1 LPGKFKECILICKA
15 VLNRYIKQQM
25 KGIVMGY
32 KFNRS
37 WAEVNLDNIAH
48 NVREIRRITDKK
60 AEIMGVVKADAY
72 GHGVMETAKTL
83 IDNGVTR
90 LAVSMLDEAIQLR
103 QNGIS
108 VPILLLSYTDPRR
121 AEEIIQNDVTQT
133 VFSHDLAQALSEAAV
148 KLDKNVKI
156 HIKIDTGMTR
166 VGFMP
171 GYSAVKD
178 VVRISKLPKIIIE
191 GLFTHFASADETD
204 GSYTY
209 MQFERF
215 MSIVSE
221 LNRIGVYI
229 PVKHVC
235 NSAGI
240 IQFPEMH
247 LNMVRPGIIIYGMYP
262 SDEVDKSRID
272 LRPAMTLKAN
282 IILVKDVEKDSCIS
296 YGRIFKTER
305 ESRIATLPIGYADG
319 YTRILTGKGKVL
331 VNGQPVPIVGK
342 ICMDQCMI
350 DITDITGDVKVGDEV
365 VLFGRQNGSEIKI
378 EDVAKDIGTI
388 NYEVVCIIGKRIPRV
403 YLKDG
408 KVYNVLNYLI

>member
-1 LPGKFKECILICKA
+1 ME
-15 VLNRYIKQQM
+15 
-25 KGIVMGY
+25 Y
-32 KFNRS
+32 KFNRA
-37 WAEVNLDNIAH
+37 WAEVSLDNIAH
-48 NVREIRRITDKK
+48 NVREIRRITDKRT
-60 AEIMGVVKADAY
+60 EIMGVVKADAY
-72 GHGVMETAKTL
+72 GHGVMEVTKTL
-83 IDNGVTR
+83 LENGVSR

-103 QNGIS
+103 QNGID
-108 VPILLLSYTDPRR
+108 VPILILSYTDPRR

-133 VFSHDLAQALSEAAV
+133 VFSHDLAEALSEAAV
-148 KLDKNVKI
+148 KLNKSVKI

-171 GYSAVKD
+171 GYSAVKN
-178 VVRISKLPKIIIE
+178 VVRISKLPKVIIE
-191 GLFTHFASADETD
+191 GLFTHFASADERD
-204 GSYTY
+204 KSYTH

-240 IQFPEMH
+240 IEFPEMH
-247 LNMVRPGIIIYGMYP
+247 LNMVRPGIALYGLYP
-262 SDEVDKSRID
+262 SDEVDKARIE

-282 IILVKDVEKDSCIS
+282 IILVKDVEKDTCIS
-296 YGRIFKTER
+296 YGRIFKTKR
-305 ESRIATLPIGYADG
+305 DSRIATLPIGYADG
-319 YTRILTGKGKVL
+319 YTRLLTGKGNVL
-331 VNGQPVPIVGK
+331 VNGQLVPIVGK

-350 DITDITGDVKVGDEV
+350 DITDVNGDVGVGDEV

-378 EDVAKDIGTI
+378 EDIAQNIGTI

-403 YLKDG
+403 YWKDG
-408 KVYNVLNYLI
+408 KLYNVLNYLI